1 MEKIRQLGIFQKA
14 VLVIMIVMTLT
25 FAFAYHRSVSREGYL
40 YHGSLL
46 MPREEN
52 GSVVYSGSVKGKDAS
67 FTVTGDTAEFIIGDK
82 TWGPYTVREV
92 PELSA
97 YPDDKSSRG
106 MEIILDGEVVF
117 SGTVLSAGDNQYLFY
132 EKKTADEPVTE
143 GPWVFVTEPLFFDEP
158 DSGPPEPSLSDAVA
172 LVSSPVLSH
181 RGDWGFWF
189 LGVIICAVTAFSIFF
204 ADELFRWNLSFR
216 IREPEKAEPSD
227 WEITGRYLSWVFMPL
242 LALAV
247 FAMGLK

>member
-14 VLVIMIVMTLT
+14 VLVIMIVMTVA
-25 FAFAYHRSVSREGYL
+25 FAFAYHRSVSTEGYL

-46 MPREEN
+46 VPQEEN

-67 FTVTGDTAEFIIGDK
+67 FTVTGDTVEFIIGDAA
-82 TWGPYTVREV
+82 WGPYTVREV

-106 MEIILDGEVVF
+106 MEILLDGEVVF

-132 EKKTADEPVTE
+132 EKSADEPVTE
-143 GPWVFVTEPLFFDEP
+143 GPWVFVTEPFFINEQ
-158 DSGPPEPSLSDAVA
+158 DSSPPEPSLADAVA
-172 LVSSPVLSH
+172 LVSSPELTH

-189 LGVIICAVTAFSIFF
+189 LGVIICAMTAFSIFF

-227 WEITGRYLSWVFMPL
+227 WEITGRYLSWGFMPL
-242 LALAV
+242 LAFVV

>member
-52 GSVVYSGSVKGKDAS
+52 GSVVYSGRVGGKDAS

-92 PELSA
+92 PELSS
-97 YPDDKSSRG
+97 YPDDESSRG
-106 MEIILDGEVVF
+106 MEILLDGEVVF
-117 SGTVLSAGDNQYLFY
+117 SGTVWPAGVNQYHFY
-132 EKKTADEPVTE
+132 EKTTYEIVTE
-143 GPWVFVTEPLFFDEP
+143 GSWVFVTEPPSVEEQ
-158 DSGPPEPSLSDAVA
+158 DSDPLEPSLSDAVA
-172 LVSSPVLSH
+172 LVNGPELTH

-227 WEITGRYLSWVFMPL
+227 WEITGRYLSWGFLPL
-242 LALAV
+242 VALTIFAV
-247 FAMGLK
+247 GLRL

>member
-14 VLVIMIVMTLT
+14 VLVIMIVMTVA

-46 MPREEN
+46 VPREEN
-52 GSVVYSGSVKGKDAS
+52 GSVVYSGSVNGKKAS
-67 FTVTGDTAEFIIGDK
+67 FTVTGDTVEFIIGDE
-82 TWGPYTVREV
+82 TWGPFTVREV

-117 SGTVLSAGDNQYLFY
+117 SGTVWPAGVNLYHFY
-132 EKKTADEPVTE
+132 EKTTGEIVTE
-143 GPWVFVTEPLFFDEP
+143 GPMVFVVEPPSFDERETDP
-158 DSGPPEPSLSDAVA
+158 SEPSLSDAVA
-172 LVSSPVLSH
+172 LVSSPELTH

-189 LGVIICAVTAFSIFF
+189 LGVIICAVTALHIFF
-204 ADELFRWNLSFR
+204 ADELFRRNLSFR

-227 WEITGRYLSWVFMPL
+227 WEITGRYLSWGFLPL
-242 LALAV
+242 VALTIFAV
-247 FAMGLK
+247 GLRL